1 MQGVGGSSPLV
12 FTTSEQAFYR
22 LLRFFVKSKRTH
34 ASISPFCKASRS
46 RLACSVVNILM
57 TAHSCCLFF
66 AVYKD
71 WLSYPQ
77 STKNIFHA
85 PAISTREVIAKITSL
100 VIFLY
105 SLIVLGL
112 HLFYD
117 DDIGIYEYFFISVAY
132 FHTVGHCAFQ
142 AVHIFF
148 DSLFDF
154 YKITLKFLLFV
165 SACACAH
172 NKDP

>member
-22 LLRFFVKSKRTH
+22 LLRFFIEKIAARSCRCSSFSAKGH
-34 ASISPFCKASRS
+34 A

-100 VIFLY
+100 VIFCIHLLYWVCVYFMTMISEYTNTFSFPSLISTRLGIVQFSLSIY
-105 SLIVLGL
+105 SLIPFSIFTKS
-112 HLFYD
+112 HLSFC
-117 DDIGIYEYFFISVAY
+117 FS
-132 FHTVGHCAFQ
+132 
-142 AVHIFF
+142 
-148 DSLFDF
+148 
-154 YKITLKFLLFV
+154 
-165 SACACAH
+165 
-172 NKDP
+172 